1 MRSGT
6 LWGAALFCLAPN
18 LTADYRFTATKERLW
33 GMESLLHDAIRE
45 HEVPLRLLPSGE
57 PSRFRIFMTPR
68 FGSRSALL
76 LYQKATGRS
85 EDTTLELYDPHRG
98 EVVTSLEFRLDADE
112 TVRRRAAQEF
122 VRRIKQEL
130 RTP

>member
-18 LTADYRFTATKERLW
+18 LAADHRLTATKEHLW
-33 GMESLLHDAIRE
+33 GMESLIQAAIQE
-45 HEVPLRLLPSGE
+45 QNVPLDLLPSGE
-57 PSRFRIFMTPR
+57 RSRYRIFMFPR
-68 FGSRSALL
+68 FGSRSTWL
-76 LYQKATGRS
+76 LYRKATGRS
-85 EDTTLELYDPHRG
+85 EDTTLELYDPRRR
-98 EVVTSLEFRLDADE
+98 ESLAVHEFRLDADE
-112 TVRRRAAQEF
+112 TVRRRAAHEF